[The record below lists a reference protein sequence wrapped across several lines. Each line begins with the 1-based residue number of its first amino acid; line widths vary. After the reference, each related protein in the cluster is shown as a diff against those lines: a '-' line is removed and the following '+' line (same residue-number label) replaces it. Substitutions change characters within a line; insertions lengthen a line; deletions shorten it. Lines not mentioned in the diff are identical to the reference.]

1 MGTVVIFWWSGL
13 VFGQTVASP
22 LGSLLSPPASCMLPH
37 PLLVPVT
44 VPATLARL
52 RCWGHLSILLDS
64 SWSAA
69 VITNLLVLSTIS
81 MCSANVMSESVN
93 C

>member
-1 MGTVVIFWWSGL
+1 MGAVVIFWSGL

-22 LGSLLSPPASCMLPH
+22 FGSLLSPPAPSMLPH

-52 RCWGHLSILLDS
+52 RCWGRLSILLDS

-69 VITNLLVLSTIS
+69 VLTDLFH
-81 MCSANVMSESVN
+81 CEHH
-93 C
+93 